1 MRSGKSGQADWPSE
15 QLAAFRNVNSGLF
28 KFRH

>member
-15 QLAAFRNVNSGLF
+15 QLAAFRNVNGGLF
-28 KFRH
+28 